1 MRTIKLIYFFFTLLV
16 VTSCSRDD
24 DSPSGNNAVATRTVM
39 VYMAANNSLASDAY
53 TNLNQMEEGFTGID
67 GKLIVYARIFGQEPK
82 IYEIVHDTSPDI
94 KSKVLKKYGDHNSS
108 DPAVMKMIFD
118 DMKSLAPANS
128 YGAILWSHATN
139 WVPANLGQLKTR
151 SFGDDNSKSMDVQQL
166 KSALPANLDFL
177 IFDACSMASV
187 EVLYELRNVAP
198 YILASP
204 TEVLSVGMPYHQ
216 IGRLLYTPDVKTGLT
231 ETAKAYVEYY
241 RQKSGLEQS
250 ATFSVIDT
258 KQLPL
263 LAQETKKLLQNNP
276 DVIAK
281 ISRTGV
287 QRLDL
292 DPNTPISAYDYTD
305 MLDKYFPQE
314 QLVSVKNAL
323 SKTVVYKA
331 NTSNFLGKPIAAFSG
346 LSCYIPV
353 EGEAYLAPFY
363 KTLSWSQDSAY
374 GMLLRW

>member
-1 MRTIKLIYFFFTLLV
+1 
-16 VTSCSRDD
+16 
-24 DSPSGNNAVATRTVM
+24 
-39 VYMAANNSLASDAY
+39 
-53 TNLNQMEEGFTGID
+53 
-67 GKLIVYARIFGQEPK
+67 
-82 IYEIVHDTSPDI
+82 
-94 KSKVLKKYGDHNSS
+94 
-108 DPAVMKMIFD
+108 
-118 DMKSLAPANS
+118 
-128 YGAILWSHATN
+128 
-139 WVPANLGQLKTR
+139 VPANLGQLKTR

-263 LAQETKKLLQNNP
+263 LAQETKKLCR
-276 DVIAK
+276 IT
-281 ISRTGV
+281 R
-287 QRLDL
+287 
-292 DPNTPISAYDYTD
+292 
-305 MLDKYFPQE
+305 M
-314 QLVSVKNAL
+314 
-323 SKTVVYKA
+323 
-331 NTSNFLGKPIAAFSG
+331 
-346 LSCYIPV
+346 
-353 EGEAYLAPFY
+353 
-363 KTLSWSQDSAY
+363 
-374 GMLLRW
+374 